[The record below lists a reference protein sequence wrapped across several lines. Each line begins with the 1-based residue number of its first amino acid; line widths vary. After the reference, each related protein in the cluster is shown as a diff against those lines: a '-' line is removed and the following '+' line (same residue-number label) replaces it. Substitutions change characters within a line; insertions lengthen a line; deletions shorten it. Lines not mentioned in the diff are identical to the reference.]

1 MLNNIVNPQFLLSL
15 SEISLQKLE
24 RLPNWIVQNYPK
36 LINQPLKIME
46 SGQTTLT
53 VLVGQ
58 KIIVKIFVPKY
69 KNQKNSK
76 EVYKQRLVQNYID
89 LAESEISL
97 ESLGIIFFSEHDEI
111 LETAVV
117 VNKYFAESRPLVD
130 FFYEMNTEDQTKRI
144 SKVIDK
150 LKEFHQPILNFDYST
165 KRILDEFDRTIAKDG
180 KYLPEYMKMR
190 FQEIRKNTAEKLI
203 SNEIFLIHCD
213 VHLENILIDNNL
225 NLNFIDFDYSHFA
238 PRFRELLAIFLFT
251 FLPKAVVPE
260 KLKQHYLK
268 PMLNIFEHF
277 LKEYPQLWDDNYKNE
292 IKLLFAIQLTSKS
305 EFTEFEELVK
315 EAFEYF
321 FLD

>member
-1 MLNNIVNPQFLLSL
+1 MNNLANPDFAIKLSL
-15 SEISLQKLE
+15 QAREKLE
-24 RLPNWIVQNYPK
+24 ILPIWIGQNYSK

-46 SGQTTLT
+46 GGQTTLT

-58 KIIVKIFVPKY
+58 EIIVKIFVPKY

-89 LAESEISL
+89 LAKSEILL
-97 ESLGIIFFSEHDEI
+97 ESLGIIFFNKHDEI

-117 VNKYFAESRPLVD
+117 VSKYFAESRPLVD
-130 FFYEMNTEDQTKRI
+130 FFYEMNAEDQTKTI

-150 LKEFHQPILNFDYST
+150 LKEFHKPILNFEYST

-180 KYLPEYMKMR
+180 KYLPEYMKIC
-190 FQEIRKNTAEKLI
+190 FQEIRKNTVEKLVGK
-203 SNEIFLIHCD
+203 EIFLIHCD
-213 VHLENILIDNNL
+213 IHLENILIDNNL

-238 PRFRELLAIFLFT
+238 PRFRELLDIFLFT
-251 FLPKAVVPE
+251 FLPMAVVPE

-268 PMLNIFEHF
+268 PMTHIFDQF
-277 LKEYPQLWDDNYKNE
+277 ITQYPELWDENYKNE

-305 EFTEFEELVK
+305 EFSQFKELVK
-315 EAFEYF
+315 QAFDYF